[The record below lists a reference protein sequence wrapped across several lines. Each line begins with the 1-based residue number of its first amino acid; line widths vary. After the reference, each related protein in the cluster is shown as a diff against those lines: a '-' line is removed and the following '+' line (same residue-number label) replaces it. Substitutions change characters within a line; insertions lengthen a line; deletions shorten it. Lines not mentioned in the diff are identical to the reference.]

1 MQGPKWS
8 QGRRGWLGRPEAEG
22 GDKHPGHGAMGSP
35 AVAPWSTVVPV
46 GSPRFLAVGA
56 HRIPG
61 KEQAGCRPPHP
72 WEGDGRLDLQPRGAH
87 CCLSTEHG
95 APALLPY
102 QFHMEEIEGFRYRCR
117 VSGQGSGLLWDGH
130 PSSASVLTLC
140 PSRTPCAR

>member
-1 MQGPKWS
+1 MGFPGYSTLEHCCACWEPQVSCCVCISYPREGA
-8 QGRRGWLGRPEAEG
+8 GRVPAASPLG
-22 GDKHPGHGAMGSP
+22 
-35 AVAPWSTVVPV
+35 
-46 GSPRFLAVGA
+46 
-56 HRIPG
+56 
-61 KEQAGCRPPHP
+61 
-72 WEGDGRLDLQPRGAH
+72 GDGRLGLQPGGAH

-95 APALLPY
+95 TPALLPY